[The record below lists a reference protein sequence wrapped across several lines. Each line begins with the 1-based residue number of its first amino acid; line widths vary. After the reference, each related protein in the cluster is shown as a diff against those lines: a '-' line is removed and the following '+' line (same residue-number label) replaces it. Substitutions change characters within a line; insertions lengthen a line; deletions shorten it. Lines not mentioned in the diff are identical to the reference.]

1 MDISSNN
8 NFISQSVVLLLLCFT
23 FNGISMA
30 SDTIYAGQSLSGNQ
44 TLTSPGIWYKNL
56 RPRIVVWVTNRKQP
70 ASDSYSS
77 ALQLFRNGSLAL
89 LDRTKFTIWSTRSAA
104 AVSNSTTAVLLDNG
118 NFVIRDESDS
128 FAVLWQSF
136 DHPTDTWLPGAKLG
150 YNRLTKEKLI
160 LTPWRNPQN
169 PAPGIFSLEIEQAGS
184 RVFLFRNGSAIS
196 VWDWHGDNHYCFYFQ
211 VNLNSVVNENE
222 SSLTYN
228 LIDPNSFV
236 RYKLLN
242 GLLKFYNGSETID
255 TWGALGQCTN
265 DVSCGAFSICD
276 SQNLPHC
283 QCLEGFEPKI
293 PEDWEFGGYSY
304 GCVRKTPLQCSDVGN
319 HKFLGVPDVSYS
331 QNSESLKVK
340 SIEECRLACS
350 RDCSIT
356 AFAYNNDCMIWKGDV
371 FDLYQ
376 LPYSV
381 TKLIDGIKIHI
392 RVADST
398 DKVKRKTT
406 WIAIGV
412 FAGFLSISTI
422 LVAFF
427 KRNRKATEN
436 FSKNLGNENALML
449 DWKDRYHITIGTARG
464 LAYLHEECRD
474 CIIHCDIKPDNIF
487 AFIAPNYFG
496 LD

>member
-1 MDISSNN
+1 M
-8 NFISQSVVLLLLCFT
+8 
-23 FNGISMA
+23 
-30 SDTIYAGQSLSGNQ
+30 
-44 TLTSPGIWYKNL
+44 
-56 RPRIVVWVTNRKQP
+56 
-70 ASDSYSS
+70 
-77 ALQLFRNGSLAL
+77 
-89 LDRTKFTIWSTRSAA
+89 
-104 AVSNSTTAVLLDNG
+104 
-118 NFVIRDESDS
+118 RDESDS
-128 FAVLWQSF
+128 SAVLWQSF

-150 YNRLTKEKLI
+150 YNKLTKEKLI

-169 PAPGIFSLEIEQAGS
+169 PVLGIFSLEIEQAGS

-196 VWDWHGDNHYCFYFQ
+196 IWDWQGDNHYCFYCQ

-222 SSLTYN
+222 SSLTYVP
-228 LIDPNSFV
+228 IDPYSFV

-283 QCLEGFEPKI
+283 RCLEGFEPKI

-304 GCVRKTPLQCSDVGN
+304 GCEENSFAVQCSDVGN

-350 RDCSIT
+350 RDCSIS

-381 TKLIDGIKIHI
+381 TKLMDGIKIHI

-422 LVAFF
+422 LIAFF
-427 KRNRKATEN
+427 KRNRSKGTSAVVQDSLVLFKYRDLRKATEN
-436 FSKNLGNENALML
+436 FSKNLGNEVLVL
-449 DWKDRYHITIGTARG
+449 FSKGFCPIQ
-464 LAYLHEECRD
+464 L
-474 CIIHCDIKPDNIF
+474 P
-487 AFIAPNYFG
+487 
-496 LD
+496 